1 MWKKLLL
8 LVVVVLFAFGA
19 SGGCLNENPPMLNGT
34 WRGTLSR
41 SINPTIQN
49 FAEVTIDIVNQDSS
63 GNLWGSVDVKYNPGA
78 SNEKTLPTM
87 TILEGSSTDALNA
100 KITAKGINNT
110 GENIVVSCGNTTTS
124 FTIPNGAEFTFQFE
138 LPHFYACRGGNLTEL
153 VGGYVLIYS
162 NNTLDSGSVNL
173 TKE

>member
-8 LVVVVLFAFGA
+8 LLVVVLFAFGA
-19 SGGCLNENPPMLNGT
+19 SGGCLNEESPDLSGS
-34 WRGTLSR
+34 WKGKLSR
-41 SINPTIQN
+41 SINPTIPN
-49 FAEVTIDIVNQDSS
+49 FADVTMELEQDSS

-78 SNEKTLPTM
+78 SNEEILPTM
-87 TILEGSSTDALNA
+87 TILEGSSTDALKA

-110 GENIVVSCGNTTTS
+110 GEDIVVSCGNTTTS

-153 VGGYVLIYS
+153 VGGYVLIYD